1 MKTMIWIAKL
11 VVLAIGI
18 FSAISGML
26 RVDTLLMVYGP
37 ATVILGAL
45 VTLFVLSAI
54 AQDVFNEVES

>member
-11 VVLAIGI
+11 VVLAMGI

>member
-54 AQDVFNEVES
+54 AQDVFSEVES

>member
-1 MKTMIWIAKL
+1 MKTMSWIAKL

>member
-11 VVLAIGI
+11 VVLAFGVFI
-18 FSAISGML
+18 AISNVL
-26 RVDTLLMVYGP
+26 RVELLLMVYGP

-54 AQDVFNEVES
+54 AQDVFSEVES

>member
-18 FSAISGML
+18 FSAIGGML
-26 RVDTLLMVYGP
+26 RVETLLMVYGP

-54 AQDVFNEVES
+54 AQDVFDEVES

>member
-11 VVLAIGI
+11 VILAIGI
-18 FSAISGML
+18 FCAISGML
-26 RVDTLLMVYGP
+26 RVDTLLMVYSP